1 MMTEHDAWW
10 QTGII
15 YQIYPRS
22 FLDSN
27 HDGIGDLSG
36 ILHRLDY
43 LQWLGMD
50 AIWLS
55 PINTSPMADFGYD
68 VANYTDVDPIFGT
81 LTDFTRLAQAT
92 HERGMKLLLDL
103 VPNHTSDEHPWF
115 VESRASRDNPRRDW
129 YIWRDPA
136 PDGGPPNNWWSRF
149 GGPAW
154 DYDAGTGQ
162 YYLHLFDPKQP
173 DLNWRNPDVRAA
185 MYDVM
190 RFWLDRGVDGFRV
203 DVIWM
208 MIKDAQFR
216 DNPENPDWTPSDPPW
231 TKQEYRYSEDQP
243 EVHEIIREM
252 RQLVDSYGDRLL
264 IGEIYLPVERLV
276 HYYGTN
282 LDETHMPFNFQLPL
296 MPSWSAATTRDII
309 DAYEAAVPQGAWP
322 NWVLG
327 NHDIGRVASR
337 IGARQAPVAQMLL
350 LTLRGTPT
358 CYYGDE
364 LGMQDVPIPQ
374 DIVQDPQG
382 IRFPGYSRDPERTPM
397 QWDASP
403 HAGFS
408 TVEPWL
414 PVAANSTTRN
424 VATQRDDPRSLLNL
438 VRTLTHLRRDL
449 PALQVGDYRSLDTGN
464 DDIFAYVRSTP
475 EQQLLVVLNFGA
487 DEQQLDLTTLSAS
500 GDLLCTTYL
509 DQTGLRDLR
518 QLTLRPDEGLLMR
531 LR

>member
-81 LTDFTRLAQAT
+81 LTDFTRLAEAT

-103 VPNHTSDEHPWF
+103 VPNHSSDEHPWF

-185 MYDVM
+185 IYD
-190 RFWLDRGVDGFRV
+190 
-203 DVIWM
+203 
-208 MIKDAQFR
+208 A
-216 DNPENPDWTPSDPPW
+216 
-231 TKQEYRYSEDQP
+231 
-243 EVHEIIREM
+243 
-252 RQLVDSYGDRLL
+252 
-264 IGEIYLPVERLV
+264 
-276 HYYGTN
+276 
-282 LDETHMPFNFQLPL
+282 
-296 MPSWSAATTRDII
+296 MPSFATTRKTRT
-309 DAYEAAVPQGAWP
+309 
-322 NWVLG
+322 
-327 NHDIGRVASR
+327 GRRATRPGQSR
-337 IGARQAPVAQMLL
+337 NIATAKTSPKYTRLSARC
-350 LTLRGTPT
+350 GSWSTPT
-358 CYYGDE
+358 EIGCSSA
-364 LGMQDVPIPQ
+364 
-374 DIVQDPQG
+374 
-382 IRFPGYSRDPERTPM
+382 R
-397 QWDASP
+397 
-403 HAGFS
+403 S
-408 TVEPWL
+408 TCL
-414 PVAANSTTRN
+414 SSGSSTTT
-424 VATQRDDPRSLLNL
+424 APT
-438 VRTLTHLRRDL
+438 
-449 PALQVGDYRSLDTGN
+449 
-464 DDIFAYVRSTP
+464 STKHICP
-475 EQQLLVVLNFGA
+475 STF
-487 DEQQLDLTTLSAS
+487 SF
-500 GDLLCTTYL
+500 
-509 DQTGLRDLR
+509 
-518 QLTLRPDEGLLMR
+518 P
-531 LR
+531 